1 MSSPLQD
8 SFRIPVL
15 SSGQARKFPIF
26 ACTETGDNKIG
37 SKHPFDGRLQQSRS
51 TNCRFSCVR
60 SNPKNETKRA
70 LVSPDPSFVRV
81 ARYTH
86 DLCPC
91 GSAVRIVPG
100 VTLVFRTRVEWLR
113 LRLESED
120 IDVQVFL

>member
-1 MSSPLQD
+1 M
-8 SFRIPVL
+8 
-15 SSGQARKFPIF
+15 
-26 ACTETGDNKIG
+26 
-37 SKHPFDGRLQQSRS
+37 
-51 TNCRFSCVR
+51 
-60 SNPKNETKRA
+60 
-70 LVSPDPSFVRV
+70 SPDPSFVRV

-120 IDVQVFL
+120 IDVQVFLSRTFAIGRVYEVDGNLYCAI